1 MLAVELKDLTYTY
14 SVKTP
19 FEKRALDRV
28 NLAVEEGEFVGLIGA
43 TGSGKSTLIQHLNGL
58 VKVQEGEVRVA
69 GMNASDKK
77 TLKSLRF
84 TVGMVFQYPEYQ
96 LFEDTVA
103 KDVAFGPK
111 NMKLEKD
118 EIDRRVRR
126 AMEVVGLPYSEFAE
140 RSPFELSG
148 GEKRRAAIAG
158 VIAMEPKILVLDE
171 PVAGLDPVG
180 RREILA
186 LVKKL
191 HEEVSPTVIMV
202 SHYMDD
208 IAEMADRIVA
218 LKDGRVVADGTPAEV
233 FGAREEL
240 AAAGLA
246 LPTAARI
253 VDRLAARGISLPR
266 TIVTPRELAD
276 ALAAYK
282 SGGATA
288 TRLQTERDKTSE
300 EVELQADGETIDEA
314 TGGATAA
321 SGATA
326 AKLQAERD
334 ETNEGAELQA
344 DDETTGEATGGATA
358 TGGAAAAILQGGH
371 DETGGDTELY
381 ADGGEVTGTAEK
393 EDGEN
398 V

>member
-1 MLAVELKDLTYTY
+1 MRAVELKGLTYTY

-19 FEKRALDRV
+19 FEKRALDNV
-28 NLAVEEGEFVGLIGA
+28 CLAVEEGEFVGLIGA

-58 VKVQEGEVRVA
+58 VKVQQGEVSVE

-77 TLKSLRF
+77 TLKKLRF

-111 NMKLEKD
+111 NMKLDKE
-118 EIDRRVRR
+118 EVERRVRR
-126 AMEVVGLPYSEFAE
+126 AMEVVGLPYEEFAE

-186 LVKKL
+186 LVRKL

-218 LKDGRVVADGTPAEV
+218 LKEGRIVADGSPAEV
-233 FGAREEL
+233 FGAWR
-240 AAAGLA
+240 
-246 LPTAARI
+246 
-253 VDRLAARGISLPR
+253 
-266 TIVTPRELAD
+266 
-276 ALAAYK
+276 K
-282 SGGATA
+282 
-288 TRLQTERDKTSE
+288 
-300 EVELQADGETIDEA
+300 EA
-314 TGGATAA
+314 
-321 SGATA
+321 
-326 AKLQAERD
+326 
-334 ETNEGAELQA
+334 
-344 DDETTGEATGGATA
+344 
-358 TGGAAAAILQGGH
+358 
-371 DETGGDTELY
+371 
-381 ADGGEVTGTAEK
+381 
-393 EDGEN
+393 
-398 V
+398 

>member
-1 MLAVELKDLTYTY
+1 MRAIELKKLSYTY
-14 SVKTP
+14 SKKTP
-19 FEKRALDRV
+19 FEKRALDNV
-28 NLAVEEGEFVGLIGA
+28 DLAIEEGEFVGLIGA

-58 VKVQEGEVRVA
+58 VKVQEGEVVVA

-77 TLKSLRF
+77 SLKQLRF

-96 LFEDTVA
+96 LFEETVA
-103 KDVAFGPK
+103 RDVAFGPK

-126 AMEVVGLPYSEFAE
+126 ALEVVGLPYDEFAE

-180 RREILA
+180 RREVLA
-186 LVKKL
+186 LVRKL

-218 LKDGRVVADGTPAEV
+218 LKEGRVVADGSPQEV
-233 FGAREEL
+233 FGEREKL
-240 AAAGLA
+240 AQAGLA
-246 LPTAARI
+246 LPSAARI
-253 VDRLAARGISLPR
+253 ADKLTERGIELPR
-266 TIVTPRELAD
+266 TIVTPAALAD
-276 ALAAYK
+276 ALAEIKAK
-282 SGGATA
+282 RAA
-288 TRLQTERDKTSE
+288 EAPAAQN
-300 EVELQADGETIDEA
+300 GE
-314 TGGATAA
+314 G
-321 SGATA
+321 
-326 AKLQAERD
+326 
-334 ETNEGAELQA
+334 
-344 DDETTGEATGGATA
+344 
-358 TGGAAAAILQGGH
+358 
-371 DETGGDTELY
+371 
-381 ADGGEVTGTAEK
+381 